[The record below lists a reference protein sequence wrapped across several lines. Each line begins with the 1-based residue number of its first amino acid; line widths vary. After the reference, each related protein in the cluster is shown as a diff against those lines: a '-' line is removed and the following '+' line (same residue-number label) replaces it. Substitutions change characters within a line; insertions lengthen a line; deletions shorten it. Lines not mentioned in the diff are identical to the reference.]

1 MPKELYGVG
10 TWILRLKVMYQN
22 QFNQDEL
29 LNQEELAIVRGGLME
44 ASSAQMESCE
54 MGSSSCCNIHIDF
67 WFLWR

>member
-1 MPKELYGVG
+1 
-10 TWILRLKVMYQN
+10 MYQN

-54 MGSSSCCNIHIDF
+54 MGSSSCCNVTIEIGKTSSYYGK
-67 WFLWR
+67 RYYVRK

>member
-1 MPKELYGVG
+1 
-10 TWILRLKVMYQN
+10 MYQN

-54 MGSSSCCNIHIDF
+54 MGSSSCCNVTIEIGKNK
-67 WFLWR
+67 

>member
-1 MPKELYGVG
+1 
-10 TWILRLKVMYQN
+10 MYQN

-54 MGSSSCCNIHIDF
+54 MGSSSCCNVTIEIGKNKLL
-67 WFLWR
+67 LWKTLLCSKMNC